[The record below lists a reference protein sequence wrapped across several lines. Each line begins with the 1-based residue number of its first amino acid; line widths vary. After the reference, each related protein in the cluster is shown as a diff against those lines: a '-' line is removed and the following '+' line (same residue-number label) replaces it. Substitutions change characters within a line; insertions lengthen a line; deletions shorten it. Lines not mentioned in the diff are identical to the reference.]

1 MTFITPRNQ
10 SIFFFFIF
18 MPFFFF
24 SPSPN
29 EIKII
34 YVPINHL
41 SLPNFR
47 CIRFEACTR
56 PAYPISTYTIASNP
70 SPPPLHLGVVA
81 HTYTGPT

>member
-10 SIFFFFIF
+10 SIFFIF
-18 MPFFFF
+18 TAFFF
-24 SPSPN
+24 SSPPR

-70 SPPPLHLGVVA
+70 PSPVLPLHLGVVA
-81 HTYTGPT
+81 HTYTGPA